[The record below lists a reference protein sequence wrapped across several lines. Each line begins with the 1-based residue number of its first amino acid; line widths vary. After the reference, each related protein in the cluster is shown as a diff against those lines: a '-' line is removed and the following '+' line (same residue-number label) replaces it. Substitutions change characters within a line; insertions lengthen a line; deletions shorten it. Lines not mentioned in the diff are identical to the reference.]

1 MNKKSVLG
9 LLLFSCI
16 VIAGMFF
23 GTMFM
28 IKQHANTN
36 IIQEESSS
44 NAQDG
49 DGLVADQDNE
59 KNGITQP
66 NQDLDLSSEEEWL
79 NTDESNGE
87 SQTEDSGLGENRRE
101 NSSLTD
107 ENNQLGSSDQIDDG
121 LIDIDDSANNEIV
134 RDNPPSQEQDSDSLE
149 ELDSTETLGD
159 QALDLPDMQLIR
171 DSSQVDYMSYLP
183 EMVLIAR

>member
-66 NQDLDLSSEEEWL
+66 NQVENLRRKTVVWERMEEK
-79 NTDESNGE
+79 T
-87 SQTEDSGLGENRRE
+87 
-101 NSSLTD
+101 
-107 ENNQLGSSDQIDDG
+107 
-121 LIDIDDSANNEIV
+121 
-134 RDNPPSQEQDSDSLE
+134 PH
-149 ELDSTETLGD
+149 
-159 QALDLPDMQLIR
+159 
-171 DSSQVDYMSYLP
+171 
-183 EMVLIAR
+183 

>member
-87 SQTEDSGLGENRRE
+87 SQTEDSGLGENGRKL
-101 NSSLTD
+101 LT
-107 ENNQLGSSDQIDDG
+107 N
-121 LIDIDDSANNEIV
+121 
-134 RDNPPSQEQDSDSLE
+134 R
-149 ELDSTETLGD
+149 
-159 QALDLPDMQLIR
+159 
-171 DSSQVDYMSYLP
+171 
-183 EMVLIAR
+183 